1 MTTTTAPTP
10 TLTDSS
16 SAPASSGT
24 SSPLS
29 LSSLVLGLAS
39 IVTGSLFLVPIAGLV
54 LALMARTREPE
65 SRSTWIIGL
74 LLNAIMLG
82 IAVGGVLLVG
92 VGMAFLGLGRALS

>member
-10 TLTDSS
+10 TQTRSS
-16 SAPASSGT
+16 LLPASTGT

-39 IVTGSLFLVPIAGLV
+39 IITGSLLVVPIAGLV

-65 SRSTWIIGL
+65 ARSTWIIGL
-74 LLNAIMLG
+74 FLNAIMLG

-92 VGMAFLGLGRALS
+92 LGMAFLGLGHLFS